1 MAFDGSGLR
10 QTSDAPVPFR
20 QRHVTFVRVGA
31 DGRIEQ
37 AYTVSGKRE
46 LLGRLEPG
54 DGLLAAWTGDY
65 RTDVFW
71 VDDLEVVRDALS

>member
-1 MAFDGSGLR
+1 MAFDGSELR

-20 QRHVTFVRVGA
+20 QRHVTLVRLGA
-31 DGRIEQ
+31 GGHIEQ

-46 LLGRLEPG
+46 LLARLESS

-71 VDDLEVVRDALS
+71 VDDLAVVRDALS